1 MSDISA
7 LSGLMNLRKLFLK
20 ENQISNIEPL
30 QSLTNLIEL
39 VLEKNQ
45 ISDFSILSK
54 LVNLTVLN
62 LEFTSLKNI
71 SFLSNLTNLEKLDL
85 EGNQISDIS
94 PIKNLKKLTKL
105 DLRNNPIKELP
116 EWVLNIQDL
125 EIIWDNIPNK
135 NKQIKL
141 LTSLPAAPDLCIGRD
156 EKLKE
161 IHEKLKQRQSI
172 ALLNGVGGIGK
183 TTLALEFVHTET
195 YIQAFDYVAWISL
208 ITYSLHEALIQGLH
222 GYFGIDLKQFPDPND
237 QLNQIAMK
245 MKSLAGNNL
254 LVIDNA
260 NNAKELTENEGF
272 LKSLGFKLLITSRA
286 VPDNFV
292 QIDVNELEMN
302 DAKALFIY
310 HYPDSKTME
319 GLPELLQH
327 INKHTLLTELSA
339 KIGKKILLTP
349 HQILERLS
357 QTDTKHPDLNR
368 YITVGLHADMT
379 DKQKETKL
387 NSYIEALFEPENESA
402 ENQAFLKQFAL
413 FANTDVAVKH
423 LNRMWNIASDNE
435 NDFEDFLEQL
445 IIGGW
450 LNKKATK
457 YRIHPLVAQ
466 VIRQK
471 LKPTPDSTEELIE
484 TLENILA
491 NEHLS
496 TQSLYVPYAQN
507 VVDIFKAEKNSW
519 LGRLCFAL
527 SRTYRTF
534 GQLTPALQTI
544 ETAET
549 IFEGIDKD
557 RQSVCIQDIATIQ
570 MLLGKTMVALENYEK
585 FNKIKIE
592 LIKEEPDN
600 ERHKIGLAV
609 SIQMLGRV
617 YYDMG
622 KLDNALDNFM
632 EMNRLSKEL
641 YEYNPQNE
649 SIKFGLAVSY
659 EKLGDVYLLLGKLDL
674 ALENY
679 TNSLSL
685 IKELYKHNPQNESL
699 KNGLAISYSKLGEV
713 YSALGK
719 LDLVLENY
727 LERNRLSEELY
738 KHNPQNENFK
748 NGLAVS
754 YSKLGEVFE
763 ALGNF
768 DLALEN
774 YLKGNRLGKELYEHN
789 PQNESLKNGLAISY
803 SKLGD
808 VYIEY
813 GNLDLSLEFYL
824 KSNELSIQ
832 LFEHNPQNIELFYGL
847 GASQLK
853 LGVTYKKIKRQ
864 ELANL
869 NFQKALKIFR
879 ELVNSYKR
887 KRVEEDIKL
896 IQSYLK
902 SYSKTEIKKLVVNF
916 EIERAIE
923 ILEDAIE
930 PDNIL
935 ISISSQLRDIKRGKL
950 NSTKKSLETS
960 KIVQKL
966 LNYIESLPD
975 NLFSVNEDFVCQKFY
990 VPLMNYVKI
999 ESILS
1004 NLPATMRSNFDF
1016 DDNEIKI
1023 NDKRIARRVYEL
1035 DTKQYKICQSIT
1047 KTKDKQ
1053 EQNKLLEQA
1062 RQMLLEILQIAYNFH
1077 KRNEITDE
1085 EPWIIEAKKTIKEIL
1100 SSNFKWDYS
1109 NKKVELVSDS
1119 KKNKVFNSLKE
1130 LQEYIYEEADNAAN
1144 AEMPGDDE
1152 YREMAEEQLDIETW
1166 ISEELDN
1173 NYNFY
1178 QNLVEMG
1185 WDKDL

>member
-1 MSDISA
+1 MQQEKSLHEI
-7 LSGLMNLRKLFLK
+7 RK
-20 ENQISNIEPL
+20 E
-30 QSLTNLIEL
+30 
-39 VLEKNQ
+39 
-45 ISDFSILSK
+45 
-54 LVNLTVLN
+54 
-62 LEFTSLKNI
+62 
-71 SFLSNLTNLEKLDL
+71 NLEKQLSDL
-85 EGNQISDIS
+85 Y
-94 PIKNLKKLTKL
+94 
-105 DLRNNPIKELP
+105 
-116 EWVLNIQDL
+116 
-125 EIIWDNIPNK
+125 
-135 NKQIKL
+135 KL
-141 LTSLPAAPDLCIGRD
+141 LTDYEEKLILESDPKRKMSYEKEIVDLRIKITEKETELNGQQTFQSKLITTLPQVPDLCIGRSK
-156 EKLKE
+156 KLNE
-161 IHEKLKQRQSI
+161 INEKLKQRQPI

-183 TTLALEFVHTET
+183 TTLALEFVHTEA
-195 YIQAFDYVAWISL
+195 YIQAFDHVAWISL
-208 ITYSLHEALIQGLH
+208 VTYSLHNALILGLH
-222 GYFGIDLKQFPDPND
+222 KYFEIVLEQFPDPKD
-237 QLNQIAMK
+237 QLKQLTLK
-245 MKSLAGNNL
+245 MANLAGSNL

-302 DAKALFIY
+302 DAKALFTY
-310 HYPDSKTME
+310 HYPDSETME

-327 INKHTLLTELSA
+327 INKHTLLTELLA
-339 KIGKKILLTP
+339 KAGKKKYLTP
-349 HQILERLS
+349 LQILELLR
-357 QTDTKHPDLNR
+357 QADTTHPDLNR
-368 YITVGLHADMT
+368 NITAGLHADMT
-379 DKQKETKL
+379 KADLDKYKETKL
-387 NSYIEALFEPENESA
+387 NIYIEALYEPEKESA